1 MAPGGVPG
9 MAPLRYGGSL
19 AGRPMGAAGAADEE
33 SELHCEEEVEGEEEV
48 ADYAYDMHDLE
59 DEDEDEEEAPFD
71 ETLYDCDD
79 RYDRYEEEA
88 LEVDEAVDDD
98 EDALRG
104 GWAHETDP
112 DYEYEEGEEGYR
124 DEYDDGEEGEEERL
138 CSQDVEQLV
147 ERYVV
152 TRRRCEELESEN
164 AKLTQQLLECASGQ
178 APDTLVIQ
186 VSPEMW

>member
-1 MAPGGVPG
+1 MFPADFEQI
-9 MAPLRYGGSL
+9 PLEGASR
-19 AGRPMGAAGAADEE
+19 AAG
-33 SELHCEEEVEGEEEV
+33 GG
-48 ADYAYDMHDLE
+48 
-59 DEDEDEEEAPFD
+59 
-71 ETLYDCDD
+71 
-79 RYDRYEEEA
+79 
-88 LEVDEAVDDD
+88 
-98 EDALRG
+98 DALIAIR
-104 GWAHETDP
+104 WD
-112 DYEYEEGEEGYR
+112 
-124 DEYDDGEEGEEERL
+124 DDGEEGEEERL